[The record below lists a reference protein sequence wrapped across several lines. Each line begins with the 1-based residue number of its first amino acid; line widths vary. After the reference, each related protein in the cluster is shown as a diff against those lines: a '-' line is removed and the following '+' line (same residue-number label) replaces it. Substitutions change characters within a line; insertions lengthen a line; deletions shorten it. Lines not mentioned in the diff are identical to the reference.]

1 MPDAEF
7 SDFNFHPDWE
17 EVESGKFIL
26 EDGRECEMK
35 FYELRKFLQLLE
47 KNNPNSLEIFDIPED
62 CLIYKHPLMDAILLN
77 QNKILSKKSFQSFSG
92 YAMDQT
98 GKAHGKNKKQNW
110 EKDRFERKTILDFC
124 YIPDKQGSIPIKQW
138 FKEKM
143 DIVLLPESLLKNNE
157 ELGIKFDSHRFG
169 LSKIPHMT
177 WCYGIYEGDGMRGF
191 TNGEE
196 TSESLRLSEVPKDAV
211 PIAIMQ
217 FNESAWSIH
226 CDEYRSYQVWLKER
240 NEARWVDVKGHD
252 QKIDGKNMLHMQ
264 RLINMAEDIAKGN
277 GIISRRPEAKELLKI
292 RKGEVSLQDLLDSAK
307 ENLQEVKKLYD
318 GSNLP
323 ELPEPGLCEKLNK
336 NIRTLFNK

>member
-1 MPDAEF
+1 
-7 SDFNFHPDWE
+7 
-17 EVESGKFIL
+17 
-26 EDGRECEMK
+26 
-35 FYELRKFLQLLE
+35 
-47 KNNPNSLEIFDIPED
+47 
-62 CLIYKHPLMDAILLN
+62 
-77 QNKILSKKSFQSFSG
+77 
-92 YAMDQT
+92 
-98 GKAHGKNKKQNW
+98 
-110 EKDRFERKTILDFC
+110 
-124 YIPDKQGSIPIKQW
+124 
-138 FKEKM
+138 
-143 DIVLLPESLLKNNE
+143 
-157 ELGIKFDSHRFG
+157 
-169 LSKIPHMT
+169 
-177 WCYGIYEGDGMRGF
+177 MRGF